1 MKEKKKIKA
10 IGLLSGGLDSALAV
24 RLLLEQGIEVIGVK
38 FTSPFCNCDQ
48 KGRCFSRE
56 IAEELK
62 IPYITT
68 SKGKDYLKIIQNP
81 RHGYGSGV
89 NPCLD
94 CRIFMLKKAWKI
106 AKEQGASFLV
116 TGDVLGQRPMS
127 QRRDAFN
134 LIDRE
139 TGLKGKILRPLSAR
153 YLPETL
159 PETRGWV
166 DREKLLSIT
175 GRGRKEQYEMARE
188 RKMDIFSCPAGG
200 CLLTDKR
207 FAVKMKDLM
216 ARKKRIDW
224 QDVLLLKTGRHFRYN
239 DAAIVIGRNERDN
252 RDILIKKKPGDFIFQ
267 VPDIPG
273 PMTLLT
279 GRKRR
284 DTVLFAARLTAYYA
298 DTVEESVNVRYGRMP
313 ENLAYSIMVHPATR
327 EEADRHN
334 IVLKKM

>member
-1 MKEKKKIKA
+1 MKEKKKIRA

-56 IAEELK
+56 IAEQLG
-62 IPYITT
+62 ISYITT
-68 SKGKDYLKIIQNP
+68 VKGRDYLKIIRNP

-127 QRRDAFN
+127 QRRDAFA

-139 TGLKGKILRPLSAR
+139 TGLGGRILRPLSAR
-153 YLPETL
+153 YLPETM
-159 PETRGWV
+159 PEKRGWV

-175 GRGRKEQYEMARE
+175 GRGRKDQFALARE
-188 RKMDIFSCPAGG
+188 KNLDVFACAAGG
-200 CLLTDKR
+200 CLLTDR
-207 FAVKMKDLM
+207 YFAAKMRDLF

-224 QDVLLLKTGRHFRYN
+224 PDVLLLKTGRHFRHR

-252 RDILIKKKPGDFIFQ
+252 RDILIRKKPGDYLFQ

-273 PMTLLT
+273 PVTLLT

-284 DTVLFAARLTAYYA
+284 DSVLFAARLTAYYA
-298 DTVEESVNVRYGRMP
+298 DTVEESVNVRYGRLP
-313 ENLAYSIMVHPATR
+313 ETPEHSVMVRPATK

-334 IVLKKM
+334 IVLEK